1 VRKILTLISLALCVG
16 CSTVTTSITPPGHE
30 PWVIVS
36 KTDSVVTMLLP
47 DGTTFTIDNQGKAS
61 AFEWFF
67 VNVLAKTDVQVGDN
81 NND

>member
-1 VRKILTLISLALCVG
+1 MKRILILISLALCVG
-16 CSTVTTSITPPGHE
+16 CGTIKTSITPPGQE

-47 DGTTFTIDNQGKAS
+47 DGTTFTINNQGKAS

-67 VNVLAKTDVQVGDN
+67 VNLLSNTDIQIGDN
-81 NND
+81 DSD